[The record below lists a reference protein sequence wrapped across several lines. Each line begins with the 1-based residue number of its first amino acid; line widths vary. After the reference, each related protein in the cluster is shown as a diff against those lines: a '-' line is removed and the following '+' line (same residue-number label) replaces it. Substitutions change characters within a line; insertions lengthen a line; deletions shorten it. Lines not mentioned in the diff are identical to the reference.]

1 MPQATR
7 QVEHNEKARQ
17 FELRLPGGLALL
29 RYSREGNQLDLL
41 HTSVPTEEEE
51 AGHGTALVRAAVEHA
66 RRTNQRIVPTCPFVK
81 AYLEKNPGD
90 EDVVVRG

>member
-1 MPQATR
+1 MSQATR

-29 RYSREGNQLDLL
+29 RYAREGSQLDLL
-41 HTSVPTEEEE
+41 HTSVPAAEEG

-66 RRTNQRIVPTCPFVK
+66 RQTNQRIVPTCPFVK